1 MSSILKSST
10 GSNHSSTSNHSSINN
25 LSQLGGSHGV
35 EQQQQQLR
43 PVLTLD
49 ASTAKL
55 MYQTSQEMS
64 SYIQQIANEPT
75 IGLFH
80 VQDHIRR
87 NIPKNVELKKNIKAL
102 GEKIEEK
109 SFDIDYSTK
118 TIKTF
123 SEIQTFSNI
132 SSLLQQSIERAN
144 KLVNNK
150 SLLFVNSQMAAPSS
164 SKTFSSFQQQHKI
177 YQQQNNL
184 TPSKSNSTL
193 SNDKINEDNN
203 ADQKNNLNFNE
214 KIEKEDQ
221 EKEDKNL
228 NEIKDEKIN

>member
-10 GSNHSSTSNHSSINN
+10 GSNHSSTSNHSSVNN

-35 EQQQQQLR
+35 EQQQQLR

-193 SNDKINEDNN
+193 SNDKIN
-203 ADQKNNLNFNE
+203 NLNFNE

-221 EKEDKNL
+221 EKDDKNL
-228 NEIKDEKIN
+228 NEIKDEKINM

>member
-25 LSQLGGSHGV
+25 ISQLSGSHGV

-64 SYIQQIANEPT
+64 SYIQQVANEPT

-87 NIPKNVELKKNIKAL
+87 NIPKNVELKVI
-102 GEKIEEK
+102 I
-109 SFDIDYSTK
+109 
-118 TIKTF
+118 
-123 SEIQTFSNI
+123 
-132 SSLLQQSIERAN
+132 
-144 KLVNNK
+144 
-150 SLLFVNSQMAAPSS
+150 
-164 SKTFSSFQQQHKI
+164 
-177 YQQQNNL
+177 
-184 TPSKSNSTL
+184 
-193 SNDKINEDNN
+193 
-203 ADQKNNLNFNE
+203 
-214 KIEKEDQ
+214 
-221 EKEDKNL
+221 
-228 NEIKDEKIN
+228 